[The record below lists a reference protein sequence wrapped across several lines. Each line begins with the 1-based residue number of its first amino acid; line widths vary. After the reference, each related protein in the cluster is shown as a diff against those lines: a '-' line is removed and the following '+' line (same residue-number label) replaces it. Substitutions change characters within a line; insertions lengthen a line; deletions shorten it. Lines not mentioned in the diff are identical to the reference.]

1 MSFVFRS
8 IVGGIISI
16 IPLISAIIIVFG
28 FMGYTN
34 IDLDIATAMLSSIMI
49 GVGIDYTVH
58 FLWHVKEHIKE
69 GQDLN
74 TAIFTTLRLSG
85 KGIVFNAL
93 SVIIGFSVLLFSVF
107 VPVNFFGL
115 LILLSIG
122 MCLIGALALLPAI
135 ISLLKPKFL
144 FK

>member
-1 MSFVFRS
+1 
-8 IVGGIISI
+8 
-16 IPLISAIIIVFG
+16 
-28 FMGYTN
+28 MGYTG

-69 GQDLN
+69 EQDLN

-85 KGIVFNAL
+85 KGIVFNAF

-107 VPVNFFGL
+107 LPVNFFGL

-135 ISLLKPKFL
+135 ISLFRPKFL

>member
-1 MSFVFRS
+1 MTIVFRS
-8 IVGGIISI
+8 LIGGLISVL
-16 IPLISAIIIVFG
+16 PLISSIVIVFG
-28 FMGYTN
+28 FMGFAN
-34 IDLDIATAMLSSIMI
+34 INLDIATAMLSSIMI

-58 FLWHVKEHIKE
+58 FLWHVKEHIRE
-69 GQDLN
+69 GQDLT

-85 KGIVFNAL
+85 KGIIFNAF
-93 SVIIGFSVLLFSVF
+93 SVIIGFAVLLLSVF

-122 MCLIGALALLPAI
+122 MCLMGALVLLPAL
-135 ISLLKPKFL
+135 ISILKPKFL

>member
-1 MSFVFRS
+1 
-8 IVGGIISI
+8 
-16 IPLISAIIIVFG
+16 
-28 FMGYTN
+28 
-34 IDLDIATAMLSSIMI
+34 MI

-69 GQDLN
+69 GQELN

-85 KGIVFNAL
+85 KGIVFNAF